1 MTMLAQMWSRIQ
13 NLLDTGGPVVAI
25 LLLMS
30 VLAGAIALYKL
41 VQFRALGVGRRK
53 GLRDALAAWDNGR
66 GDEALMLTRNSR
78 SHIRHLMLDI
88 LGGDH
93 ADDDPERQA
102 ARFEAEAET
111 RMNGLESG
119 FRVLDNI
126 AQLSPLLGL
135 FGTVLGMIDA
145 FQSLQNAGANV
156 DPSLLAGGIWV
167 ALMTTAVGLAVAMP
181 TSLILAWLEGRV
193 ERERLFADQAIQ
205 VLLCR
210 AQATQHPTARSRAA
224 AGLGHAPA

>member
-1 MTMLAQMWSRIQ
+1 MTLLLDMWARIQ
-13 NLLDTGGPVVAI
+13 NLLDTGGPVVA
-25 LLLMS
+25 LLLVMS
-30 VLAGAIALYKL
+30 VLAGAVAIYKL
-41 VQFRALGVGRRK
+41 VQFRAMGVGRRQ
-53 GLRDALAAWDNGR
+53 GLRDALATWDAGR
-66 GDEALMLTRNSR
+66 RDEAVMLTRNSR
-78 SHIRHLMLDI
+78 SHIRHLMLDVMEAREAPNM
-88 LGGDH
+88 D
-93 ADDDPERQA
+93 RQA
-102 ARFEAEAET
+102 ARFEAQAET
-111 RMNGLESG
+111 RMNALESG

-193 ERERLFADQAIQ
+193 ERERIFADQAIQ
-205 VLLCR
+205 VLLSR
-210 AQATQHPTARSRAA
+210 ASGTHATAAQA
-224 AGLGHAPA
+224 AGGDYAPA